1 MAGDLHGGDIYNKKI
16 TLDFSVNV
24 NPLGM
29 PSGVR
34 QALRDSI
41 GHWSRYP
48 DPECRELA
56 GRLGDRHNIEK
67 ERIVCGN
74 GAADLIYRLAWAVRP
89 GRALL
94 PAPTFSEYER
104 ALLSVRSRV
113 RYYCLKEEQDYRIE
127 VQELCGLLE
136 KGDILFLCNPNNPTG
151 LAVKN
156 SRIEL
161 LAEACREKNGF
172 LVLDECFCEFL
183 DKPEQ
188 YTFME
193 KIREYPQVVILRA
206 FTKSYAMAG
215 LRLGY
220 AVCGDIGLA
229 QRLRLTGQPWSV
241 SAPAQEAGVAALEEN
256 DYLEKARKLIQVE
269 REWMRGQLAGLGFR
283 VFPSQVNYFLFKDK
297 EENRHGDL
305 WEGLQKQKILIRDC
319 SNFVGLE
326 AAKNGSACRYYRTG
340 VKTHRDNEML
350 LDNICRILAH

>member
-56 GRLGDRHNIEK
+56 GRLGERHNIEK

-127 VQELCGLLE
+127 VQELCGLL
-136 KGDILFLCNPNNPTG
+136 
-151 LAVKN
+151 
-156 SRIEL
+156 
-161 LAEACREKNGF
+161 
-172 LVLDECFCEFL
+172 
-183 DKPEQ
+183 
-188 YTFME
+188 
-193 KIREYPQVVILRA
+193 
-206 FTKSYAMAG
+206 
-215 LRLGY
+215 
-220 AVCGDIGLA
+220 
-229 QRLRLTGQPWSV
+229 
-241 SAPAQEAGVAALEEN
+241 
-256 DYLEKARKLIQVE
+256 
-269 REWMRGQLAGLGFR
+269 
-283 VFPSQVNYFLFKDK
+283 
-297 EENRHGDL
+297 
-305 WEGLQKQKILIRDC
+305 
-319 SNFVGLE
+319 
-326 AAKNGSACRYYRTG
+326 
-340 VKTHRDNEML
+340 
-350 LDNICRILAH
+350 